1 MVVFV
6 QLNKNKM
13 KTVLMYFSKVII
25 FAFGWKIVGKFPN
38 VPKMI
43 IVLAPHRKG
52 AFEVI
57 LGLLVSY
64 ACGMNG
70 RHVLV
75 KEEAFENKYIRWFL
89 KKIGAIAIKRNN
101 KSLKDSPTSQVQS
114 IIDEIKNAEFMTLV
128 ITPEG
133 TRIKAEN
140 PNPKWKTGFYFIA
153 DSANIPYLLVA
164 WDYDNKLVIFD
175 EMGPTYT
182 STDMVNGHIIDM
194 AKLSEWYEVI
204 IPGYV
209 PNIIVDRFSRQVL
222 NTKSV

>member
-1 MVVFV
+1 M
-6 QLNKNKM
+6 
-13 KTVLMYFSKVII
+13 
-25 FAFGWKIVGKFPN
+25 GWKIVGKFPN

-64 ACGMNG
+64 ACEMKG

-89 KKIGAIAIKRNN
+89 IKIGAIATKRNN
-101 KSLKDSPTSQVQS
+101 ESSKDHPASQVQS
-114 IIDEIKNAEFMTLV
+114 IVDEINNAEHMVLV

-153 DSANIPYLLVA
+153 DGANIPYLLVA

-175 EMGPTYT
+175 EMGPTHT
-182 STDMVNGHIIDM
+182 SQDMINGHIIDM
-194 AKLSEWYEVI
+194 AKLSEWYEI
-204 IPGYV
+204 MIPGYK
-209 PNIIVDRFSRQVL
+209 PNIIVDRFSRQAL
-222 NTKSV
+222 GIK